1 MPGRAIDGH
10 AWVGLAWA
18 TGLGMKRP
26 GIKERIRDRAVE
38 LIREHPEGLRYSEL
52 HRKLQESTPS
62 FNAGTIN
69 SSIWNLDVVMPHA
82 VWKPSKGLYRHAAF
96 KDQDS
101 SNDAAARIGPA
112 AVRVREELFYGP
124 FADWL
129 KNEAEE
135 VTHAIPLGGNVFRDK
150 WGTPDV
156 IGKRES
162 RRSDVIKGPT
172 EIVSAEI
179 KTDSQQLVTAYG
191 QACAYRLFSH
201 RSYLVVPRQSN
212 EDEIARLDA
221 LCEISGIGLVTFDIE
236 DPAAPKFRVVVRPKQ
251 HQPDLFYTNRY
262 LALIERE
269 LFS

>member
-1 MPGRAIDGH
+1 
-10 AWVGLAWA
+10 
-18 TGLGMKRP
+18 MKAP
-26 GIKERIRDRAVE
+26 GIRERIRQRAVE
-38 LIREHPEGLRYSEL
+38 LIKARPEGLRYSEL
-52 HRKLQESTPS
+52 FRELHDGPPS

-69 SSIWNLDVVMPHA
+69 STIWNLDVVLPET
-82 VWKPSKGLYRHAAF
+82 VWKPSKGLYRHTEF
-96 KDQDS
+96 KDPEASDEPPGRDQ
-101 SNDAAARIGPA
+101 
-112 AVRVREELFYGP
+112 AVQPKVREDQFYAP

-135 VTHAIPLGGNVFRDK
+135 ATHAIPLGGNIFRDR

-162 RRSDVIKGPT
+162 KRSDVIKAPT
-172 EIVSAEI
+172 EIVAAEI
-179 KTDSQQLVTAYG
+179 KADTLQLVTAFG

-201 RSYLVVPRQSN
+201 RSYLVVPKQAN
-212 EDEIARLDA
+212 ADEIARLDA
-221 LCEISGIGLVTFDIE
+221 LCEISGIGLITFDLDE
-236 DPAAPKFRVVVRPKQ
+236 PKAPCFTVLVRPRP

>member
-1 MPGRAIDGH
+1 
-10 AWVGLAWA
+10 
-18 TGLGMKRP
+18 MKRP
-26 GIKERIRDRAVE
+26 GIRERIRDRAVE

-52 HRKLQESTPS
+52 HRKLMESTPS

-69 SSIWNLDVVMPHA
+69 SSLWNLDVLMPRE

-96 KDQDS
+96 KELES
-101 SNDAAARIGPA
+101 SGESGPRGNLPPT
-112 AVRVREELFYGP
+112 RVREEIFYAP

-129 KNEAEE
+129 KNEIED

-172 EIVSAEI
+172 EIASAEI
-179 KTDSQQLVTAYG
+179 KTDTQQLVTAYG

-201 RSYLVVPRQSN
+201 RSYLVVPQQSN

-221 LCEISGIGLVTFDIE
+221 LCEISGIGLVTFDVDQPE
-236 DPAAPKFRVVVRPKQ
+236 APQFRMAVRPRH

>member
-1 MPGRAIDGH
+1 
-10 AWVGLAWA
+10 
-18 TGLGMKRP
+18 MKRP

-69 SSIWNLDVVMPHA
+69 SSIWNLDVVLSHE
-82 VWKPSKGLYRHAAF
+82 VWKPSKGLYRHTDF
-96 KDQDS
+96 KFQDGANEGVPRS
-101 SNDAAARIGPA
+101 GPS
-112 AVRVREELFYGP
+112 AVRIREEVFYSP

-135 VTHAIPLGGNVFRDK
+135 VTQAIPLGGNVFRDK

-172 EIVSAEI
+172 EIVAAEI

-201 RSYLVVPRQSN
+201 RSYLVVPQQSN

-236 DPAAPKFRVVVRPKQ
+236 DPGTPRFRVIVRPRQ